1 MSAESAR
8 NDWSYPETSVTLLR
22 TLREARS
29 GVDDAAWARFV
40 DMYGPVV
47 HHLVRLLSPGIS
59 YADTD
64 EAVQDVFVKLVDIL
78 RSGAYDP
85 SKSKFRTYL
94 SMLARRL
101 LVDRYRE
108 AARRQSREVGLDA
121 AEDVSIESDPG
132 KWMDAKWLVAC
143 RMAAERRVM
152 EESALSDQSREVW
165 RLVAAEG
172 LSIKEV
178 AKRLGIPANTA
189 SKIKRRM
196 ETRVSSVL
204 AMMTSDT
211 MAKNCYAGLRIPFPA
226 GKLSETNGTGILT
239 APFPKKGKPP

>member
-1 MSAESAR
+1 MTEEPSRSS
-8 NDWSYPETSVTLLR
+8 WSYPETSVTLLR

-59 YADTD
+59 DADTD
-64 EAVQDVFVKLVDIL
+64 EAVQDVFVKLVGIL

-85 SKSKFRTYL
+85 AKSKFRTYL
-94 SMLARRL
+94 STLTRRL

-108 AARRQSREVGLDA
+108 CARRQSRNVGLEA
-121 AEDVSIESDPG
+121 AEDVAFESDPG
-132 KWMDAKWLVAC
+132 EWMDARWRVAC

-152 EESALSDQSREVW
+152 EESALSEQSREAW
-165 RLVAAEG
+165 ALLSRSRLSVKDA
-172 LSIKEV
+172 
-178 AKRLGIPANTA
+178 AKRLGIPANTV

-196 ETRVSSVL
+196 EARISAML
-204 AMMTSDT
+204 AV
-211 MAKNCYAGLRIPFPA
+211 MAE
-226 GKLSETNGTGILT
+226 SGT
-239 APFPKKGKPP
+239 

>member
-1 MSAESAR
+1 
-8 NDWSYPETSVTLLR
+8 VTLLR

-59 YADTD
+59 DADTD

-85 SKSKFRTYL
+85 AKSKFRTYL
-94 SMLARRL
+94 STLARRL
-101 LVDRYRE
+101 LIDRYRE
-108 AARRQSREVGLDA
+108 ASRRQGREVGLEA
-121 AEDVSIESDPG
+121 AEDVALENDPG
-132 KWMDAKWLVAC
+132 EWMDAKWRIAC

-152 EESALSDQSREVW
+152 DESALSEQSREAW
-165 RLVAAEG
+165 AL
-172 LSIKEV
+172 LSNGQFPVKEV
-178 AKRLGIPANTA
+178 AKRLGVPANTV

-196 ETRVSSVL
+196 EARISAMLSVL
-204 AMMTSDT
+204 MV
-211 MAKNCYAGLRIPFPA
+211 
-226 GKLSETNGTGILT
+226 
-239 APFPKKGKPP
+239 